1 MDRQHLG
8 VDAFDDALSPEYRP
22 FGAASSKPTLCTRVP
37 QCKLS
42 LHMSCEQNERL
53 TKKSSGKKLNFDRD
67 TSTNLANNRRL
78 WCYELGWIPLKL
90 MWESQKDVF
99 HYVMSMINEEDVTLI
114 RQALTD
120 IPKIQCPSSNQP
132 TQCHE
137 ARRGKCR
144 MGGTG
149 FRTGTM
155 TVAYACAA
163 YAYVNVNV
171 LYNKFM
177 AALHRRLHEF
187 HKTSIQPSILTIFH
201 IQIQ

>member
-1 MDRQHLG
+1 MICDVIDWPHAKPDQHAGHLDVVKYHYRNGCSYWNTITRPPRHTPRFIFELRSIFATSRYTIGNCFGIFFQIACQFMDQAFLG
-8 VDAFDDALSPEYRP
+8 ERTHIN
-22 FGAASSKPTLCTRVP
+22 SSLP
-37 QCKLS
+37 QGS
-42 LHMSCEQNERL
+42 
-53 TKKSSGKKLNFDRD
+53 
-67 TSTNLANNRRL
+67 
-78 WCYELGWIPLKL
+78 Y
-90 MWESQKDVF
+90 
-99 HYVMSMINEEDVTLI
+99 
-114 RQALTD
+114 
-120 IPKIQCPSSNQP
+120 QP

-137 ARRGKCR
+137 ARRSKCR

-171 LYNKFM
+171 LYKFM